1 MWHTEVPRLGVEMAL
16 QLPADTTAMVTWD
29 LSHSCDQHSSS
40 RQRWI
45 LQPLSE
51 ARDGM
56 HILTDSSQLGN
67 LLSRERTPGW
77 VLFDESTPMLSAWL

>member
-1 MWHTEVPRLGVEMAL
+1 MEVPRLRVKSEL
-16 QLPADTTAMVTWD
+16 QLLATVTATETQDPSRICD
-29 LSHSCDQHSSS
+29 LHHSST
-40 RQRWI
+40 QRWI